1 MLLFMQLDWIVS
13 GVESV
18 EEGEGGDRGDR
29 YVLKQIARF
38 FELCWTSSRQIELA
52 CCVVRRRLC

>member
-1 MLLFMQLDWIVS
+1 
-13 GVESV
+13 VEV
-18 EEGEGGDRGDR
+18 REGGDRGDR

-38 FELCWTSSRQIELA
+38 FETLLDKFQTKIELA